1 MLIMKRNM
9 GTIDRFIR
17 TIVAIVVAL
26 LYYYNII
33 SGALGIVLL
42 VLAAVF
48 LLASFVSFC
57 PLYAPFEVST
67 CSKKR
72 K

>member
-1 MLIMKRNM
+1 MKRNM

-17 TIVAIVVAL
+17 TIVAIAIAL

-48 LLASFVSFC
+48 LLTSFVSFC
-57 PLYAPFEVST
+57 TLYAPFGVST
-67 CSKKR
+67 CSNKR